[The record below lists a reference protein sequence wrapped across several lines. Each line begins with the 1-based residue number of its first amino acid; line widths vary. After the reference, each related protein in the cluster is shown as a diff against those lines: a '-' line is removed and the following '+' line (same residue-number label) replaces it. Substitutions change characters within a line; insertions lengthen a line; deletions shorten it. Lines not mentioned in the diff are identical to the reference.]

1 MTVSRREL
9 LRASALLGA
18 GGALLGASGALT
30 ACTSSDPGRQALNA
44 ALGPRR
50 RGGVLRIG
58 VTGGSPADSLDP
70 HHPPTYPDQARVS
83 NLYEPLFGR
92 DAAFNIEPVLAESLE
107 PAEQGKVWTL
117 RLRAGVVFHNGKP
130 LDVDDVIFTW
140 RRILSMP
147 GTGAV
152 ALKIVDMAGLR
163 KIDPRTLRIPLTVP
177 YALFQ
182 DDLAQYYMAI
192 VPNGFNLAHPVGTG
206 PFRLGTF
213 EPGKRSSFPRH
224 DRYWRTDQPYA
235 DELEIVDFPSDDDRV
250 QALLSGD
257 VDAIDNLPPGQINN
271 VKAAGAT
278 VLVSESGAWSPFTM
292 RVDKPPFND
301 VRVRQA
307 FRLMV
312 DREQMVSQ
320 ALVGQGRVANDLYAP
335 FDVSYASELPQRK
348 QDIAQAKALLRQ
360 AGQSGLRV
368 ELVTSSGI
376 GSGSV
381 AAANLF
387 AQQAK
392 AAGVTITVRTVDSG
406 TFYGQDYLSWV
417 FAEDYWYTRN
427 YLPQVAQSSLPDA
440 PYNEC
445 HFTDARFASLI
456 AQARGELNPTKRTQ
470 LLKQAQRIEYDTGG
484 YIIWGFKNQLD
495 AYSKKVTGF
504 VPDRNMPLSS
514 FQFRTI
520 SLV

>member
-1 MTVSRREL
+1 MTVTRREL

-18 GGALLGASGALT
+18 GGALLGASGGIT
-30 ACTSSDPGRQALNA
+30 ACTTGDTGRQALNA

-58 VTGGSPADSLDP
+58 VTGGGAQDTLDP

-92 DAAFNIEPVLAESLE
+92 DAAYNIEPVLAESLE
-107 PAEQGKVWTL
+107 PAEQGRTWTL
-117 RLRAGVVFHNGKP
+117 RLRADVSFHNGKP
-130 LDVDDVIFTW
+130 LDADDVIFTL
-140 RRILSMP
+140 RRIADLP
-147 GTGAV
+147 GTGAA
-152 ALKIVDMAGLR
+152 ALRVVDMAGLR
-163 KIDPRTLRIPLTVP
+163 KIDARTLRIPLTVP

-192 VPNGFNLAHPVGTG
+192 VPTGFDLAHPVGTG
-206 PFRLGTF
+206 PFRYGTF
-213 EPGKRSSFPRH
+213 TPGRISSFPRNDH
-224 DRYWRTDQPYA
+224 YWRADQPYV
-235 DELEIVDFPSDDDRV
+235 DELVIVDFPSDDARV
-250 QALLSGD
+250 AALLSGD
-257 VDAIDNLPPGQINN
+257 VQAIDNVPPGQIND

-278 VLVSESGAWSPFTM
+278 VMASESGAWTPFTM
-292 RVDKPPFND
+292 RVDKAPFND

-312 DREQMVSQ
+312 DRDQMVSQ
-320 ALVGQGRVANDLYAP
+320 ALAGQGRIANDLYAP
-335 FDVSYASELPQRK
+335 FDASYASDIPQRR
-348 QDIAQAKALLRQ
+348 QDLAQAKSLLRQ
-360 AGQSGLRV
+360 AGQAGLRV

-376 GSGSV
+376 GSGAV
-381 AAANLF
+381 EAATLF

-392 AAGVTITVRTVDSG
+392 GAGVTIAVRTVDSA
-406 TFYGQDYLSWV
+406 TFYGSDYLNWV

-427 YLPQVAQSSLPDA
+427 YLPQVAQGSLPDA

-445 HFTDARFASLI
+445 HFNDQRFTSLI
-456 AQARGELNPTKRTQ
+456 NRARGELNPAKRAQ
-470 LLKQAQRIEYDTGG
+470 LLKDAQRIEYDTGG

-495 AYSKKVTGF
+495 AYTNKVTGF

-520 SLV
+520 SFV